1 MNFKEVFSLF
11 INSYEVQVIFRIIL
25 AVCFGS
31 LIGMEREHAHRP
43 AGLRTHILVCV
54 GSCLVM
60 LTSEYIYNYY
70 HQFSPNMDIARLG
83 AQVISGIGFLGAG
96 TIIRNGSSVKG
107 LTTAASIWAV
117 ACIGLATGIGFYLGS
132 TVATIII
139 FVFLAYS
146 RTFYS
151 TTKES
156 HNILLTIMSEPSKTK
171 EIVEYIEKKFSE
183 DSIVIKNISI
193 NQLKEATSE
202 ILFQFSSSASFDH
215 TSISSDIYSMPGVTS
230 VSISSKKYIKE
241 EE

>member
-1 MNFKEVFSLF
+1 MSFKEILN
-11 INSYEVQVIFRIIL
+11 ILMNSYEVQIIFRILL

-54 GSCLVM
+54 GACLVM
-60 LTSEYIYNYY
+60 LTSEYVYNSY
-70 HQFSPNMDIARLG
+70 HLFSPNMDIARLG

-117 ACIGLATGIGFYLGS
+117 ACIGLATGVGFYLGA

-139 FVFLAYS
+139 FIFLAYS
-146 RTFYS
+146 RTFYP

-156 HNILLTIMSEPSKTK
+156 ENISLAIVSDSSKTK
-171 EIVEYIEKKFSE
+171 DIIENIEKQLSKE
-183 DSIVIKNISI
+183 SITIKNISV
-193 NQLKEATSE
+193 NPSKDASSE
-202 ILFQFSSSASFDH
+202 ILFHFSSSASFDFA
-215 TSISSDIYSMPGVTS
+215 SVSGDICSMPGVVS
-230 VSISSKKYIKE
+230 VNINSKKYIKE